1 MPEEMTPEEIAEML
15 DRIAKDLTFWPA
27 GYAERTDLRERIF
40 QTAAWL
46 RRLKRMPSGCLQ
58 SWDVPFESE
67 VYALTDEEKEK
78 Q

>member
-15 DRIAKDLTFWPA
+15 
-27 GYAERTDLRERIF
+27 LRDAVYCEEDMRREYRKA
-40 QTAAWL
+40 AAWL